1 MIAHPQGYRPPA
13 RWLHWIVAA
22 VVLLMIPAG
31 LIMTRE
37 GLPRPVQDTLFIF
50 HKNTG
55 VLLFP
60 VILVRLAYRLTHRPP
75 PLPDSVPPWQRV
87 IARITHVLLYILLIT
102 MPVAGFIRVRA
113 GGYPIELLDRL
124 GVGPWIA
131 KSEPLADAAQ
141 AVHWTG
147 AMLLI
152 GLVALHVGAAF
163 YHALILRDGVWSGMW
178 LGTRRPERAG
188 RPATI
193 HGPSRD
199 IR

>member
-1 MIAHPQGYRPPA
+1 MTAQPQGYRPPA

-37 GLPRPVQDTLFIF
+37 GIPRPLQDTLFLF

-60 VILVRLAYRLTHRPP
+60 VILVRLAYRLTHPAP
-75 PLPDSVPPWQRV
+75 PLPASVPQWQRV
-87 IARITHVLLYILLIT
+87 IARATHVLLYLLLIV
-102 MPVAGFIRVRA
+102 MPVAGFVRVRA

-124 GVGPWIA
+124 GIGPWIA
-131 KSEPLADAAQ
+131 KSEGLADFAQ
-141 AVHWTG
+141 GVHWAG
-147 AMLLI
+147 GMLLI

-178 LGTRRPERAG
+178 LGRRQGVGQAATG
-188 RPATI
+188 RVRS
-193 HGPSRD
+193 GD
-199 IR
+199 GF

>member
-1 MIAHPQGYRPPA
+1 MTAHPQGYRLPA

-37 GLPRPVQDTLFIF
+37 GIPRPLQDTLFIF

-60 VILVRLAYRLTHRPP
+60 VILVRLAYRLTHPAP

-87 IARITHVLLYILLIT
+87 IARTTHVLLYLLLIV
-102 MPVAGFIRVRA
+102 MPVAGFVRVRA
-113 GGYPIELLDRL
+113 GGYPIEMLDRL
-124 GVGPWIA
+124 GFGPWIG
-131 KSEPLADAAQ
+131 KSERLADFAQ
-141 AVHWTG
+141 SVHWTG

-178 LGTRRPERAG
+178 LQGRRARTGQAAARRVRSEDG
-188 RPATI
+188 I
-193 HGPSRD
+193 
-199 IR
+199 